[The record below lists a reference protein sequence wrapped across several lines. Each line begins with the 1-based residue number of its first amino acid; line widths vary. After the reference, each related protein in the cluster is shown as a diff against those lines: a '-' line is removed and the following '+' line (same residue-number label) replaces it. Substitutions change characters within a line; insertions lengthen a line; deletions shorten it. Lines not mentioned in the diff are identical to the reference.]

1 MSTVT
6 CDVLDP
12 RLRTLED
19 VRQNLSGP
27 FCLPCSQVCW
37 ASSLLK
43 EQVRQQVGP
52 KHSSLPAD
60 VARGGFCFVSCV
72 TDSVRCHQAP
82 EQMGPSSL

>member
-6 CDVLDP
+6 CDVLNP
-12 RLRTLED
+12 RLRALED

-27 FCLPCSQVCW
+27 FRLPCSQVCW

-43 EQVRQQVGP
+43 EQVHQRVGP

-60 VARGGFCFVSCV
+60 RPEVGFASFM
-72 TDSVRCHQAP
+72 CH
-82 EQMGPSSL
+82 